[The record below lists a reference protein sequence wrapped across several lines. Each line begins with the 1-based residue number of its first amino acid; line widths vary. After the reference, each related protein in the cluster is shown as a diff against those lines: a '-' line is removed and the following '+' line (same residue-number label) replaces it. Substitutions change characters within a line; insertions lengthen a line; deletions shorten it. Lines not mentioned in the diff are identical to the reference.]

1 MGASDTVE
9 ELLSLQE
16 IDLEILRITDELDT
30 LVAEMSGLE
39 TEVEDLEQEVTRLRA
54 QKEEAEERVRKY
66 QRSVQAG
73 RATLKRI
80 ETRAGSVS
88 NMQQHFAV
96 RTETETARRNLRMAE
111 DEALAAMQE
120 VETFA
125 ERLRTAEAAH
135 TGAQTRLESRGAEVA
150 ASRSGLEDELAK
162 HTEQKRSQEERIDGR
177 TLRLYQSVAGGRA
190 DTALASLTADGVC
203 GHCYTA
209 VPKQR
214 QADIRAGRSL
224 AVCEGC
230 GVILYASDPA
240 D

>member
-1 MGASDTVE
+1 MGASDPVE

-16 IDLEILRITDELDT
+16 IDLEILRITEELDS
-30 LVAEMSGLE
+30 LADEMSGLE
-39 TEVEDLEQEVTRLRA
+39 TEVEDLEGEVARLRA
-54 QKEEAEERVRKY
+54 RKEEAEERVRKY

-80 ETRAGSVS
+80 ETRAGAVS
-88 NMQQHFAV
+88 NMQQHFAA

-111 DEALAAMQE
+111 DEALSAMQD
-120 VETFA
+120 VETCA
-125 ERLRTAEAAH
+125 ERLREAETAEAEAK
-135 TGAQTRLESRGAEVA
+135 GRLEDRGAEVA
-150 ASRSGLEDELAK
+150 DSRKELEAELTK
-162 HTEQKRSQEERIDGR
+162 HTDQKRDQEGRIDGH

-190 DTALASLTADGVC
+190 DTALATLVEGVC
-203 GHCYTA
+203 GHCFTA

>member
-1 MGASDTVE
+1 MGASEPVE
-9 ELLSLQE
+9 KLLSLQE
-16 IDLEILRITDELDT
+16 IDLEILRITEELEALT
-30 LVAEMSGLE
+30 AEIAGLRS
-39 TEVEDLEQEVTRLRA
+39 EVEDLEGEVAKLQA

-73 RATLKRI
+73 RATLKRL
-80 ETRAGSVS
+80 ETRSGAVS

-111 DEALAAMQE
+111 DEALSAMQD
-120 VETFA
+120 VEGA
-125 ERLRTAEAAH
+125 SERLEDARAAHEAA
-135 TGAQTRLESRGAEVA
+135 TERLERREEEVDA
-150 ASRSGLEDELAK
+150 ARDELEGDLAR
-162 HTEQKRSQEERIDGR
+162 HTDQKRTQEERIDRR

-190 DTALASLTADGVC
+190 DTALASLTPDGVC

-214 QADIRAGRSL
+214 QVDIRAGRSL

-230 GVILYASDPA
+230 GVILYASDSS

>member
-1 MGASDTVE
+1 MGASEPVE

-30 LVAEMSGLE
+30 LAAEMSGLE
-39 TEVEDLEQEVTRLRA
+39 AEVEDLETELTRLRA
-54 QKEEAEERVRKY
+54 KKEEAEERVRKY

-80 ETRAGSVS
+80 ETRAGAVS
-88 NMQQHFAV
+88 NMQQHFAA

-120 VETFA
+120 VESVA
-125 ERLRTAEAAH
+125 EKLAEAEAAH
-135 TGAQTRLESRGAEVA
+135 REAKERLDSRASEVAESR
-150 ASRSGLEDELAK
+150 RGLEDELSR
-162 HTEQKRSQEERIDGR
+162 HTEQKREQEERIDGR

-230 GVILYASDPA
+230 GVILYASDSA

>member
-1 MGASDTVE
+1 MGAGDTVE

-16 IDLEILRITDELDT
+16 IDLEILRITEELENLT
-30 LVAEMSGLE
+30 VEMAGLE
-39 TEVEDLEQEVTRLRA
+39 SEAEDLGTEVARLRA

-73 RATLKRI
+73 RATLKRL
-80 ETRAGSVS
+80 ETRAGAVS

-111 DEALAAMQE
+111 DEALGAMQE
-120 VETFA
+120 VETYS
-125 ERLRTAEAAH
+125 ERLRAAEATRAEA
-135 TGAQTRLESRGAEVA
+135 TTRLETRGGEVA
-150 ASRSGLEDELAK
+150 AARTGLEERLAR
-162 HTEQKRSQEERIDGR
+162 HAAQKRDQEERIDGR
-177 TLRLYQSVAGGRA
+177 TLRLYQSVAGSRA

-203 GHCYTA
+203 GNCYTA

-230 GVILYASDPA
+230 GVILYASDSA